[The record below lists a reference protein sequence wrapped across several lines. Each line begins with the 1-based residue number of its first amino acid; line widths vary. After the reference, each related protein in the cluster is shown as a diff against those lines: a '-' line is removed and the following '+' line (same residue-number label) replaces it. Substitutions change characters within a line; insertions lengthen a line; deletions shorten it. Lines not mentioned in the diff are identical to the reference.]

1 MIQRHAEQPAALPH
15 GHMKN
20 AEAPCGNKDGTM
32 PPSSFTANG
41 ENNEQ
46 LDARRNYRRRY
57 RHGNHWL
64 DNSRI
69 NGMDVMTNQR
79 KAIKDL
85 NEAAYAALRAFNI
98 AYAGKAGEHK
108 IARILREITVGSDLA
123 FDMIVK
129 EENSERLG
137 Y

>member
-1 MIQRHAEQPAALPH
+1 
-15 GHMKN
+15 
-20 AEAPCGNKDGTM
+20 
-32 PPSSFTANG
+32 
-41 ENNEQ
+41 
-46 LDARRNYRRRY
+46 
-57 RHGNHWL
+57 
-64 DNSRI
+64 
-69 NGMDVMTNQR
+69 MTNQR

-129 EENSERLG
+129 EESPERLG
-137 Y
+137 H